1 MMERVVAWS
10 ARHALL
16 AAWLALVVGAAGV
29 FAVSA
34 RLGVTTDTDGLFS
47 RTLPWKQRQEVLR
60 AAFPQ
65 NEDLIVA
72 VIDAPIPEEAEAT
85 ADALTARLAAD
96 HAHFTEIREPD
107 ASPYLQR
114 NALLFLDTAA
124 LSHLLDTTIDAEPFI
139 GTLAADPSLRGLDAA
154 LGLIALG
161 AVHGGVSLDPYRTA
175 LGQFETALRQAATGH
190 PAPLS
195 WERLL
200 AGPLVDLGSRF
211 HFVLAKPVLDYGAL
225 QPGAAAT
232 AMLRQA
238 ARTLPF
244 VADGSA
250 EVRVTGSVVLD
261 DEEFASVAKGAVSGL
276 VGSLV
281 LVALWLFLA
290 VRSWR
295 VIVPILIVL
304 LLGLDL
310 TSAFAAV
317 AVGTLNLVSVAFAI
331 LFVGI
336 AVDFAIQF
344 SVRFRAEVVHVP
356 DIQAALATT
365 GRRTG
370 TQILVAAAA
379 TAAGFLAFTPTS
391 FNGVAELGLVAGI
404 GMLIA
409 FACTLAVL
417 PALLVL
423 FGARGGDREVGTAR
437 LAPVDRFLA
446 TRRRP
451 VLAVFAILAV
461 ASLASLRHLTFDS
474 DPLHTKNP
482 KTEAMHTLAALSD
495 DPHTNPYTME
505 MLLPSLPQAQA
516 LARRLDR
523 LTLVDSTV
531 TAASFVPDD
540 QADKL
545 ALIADAAG
553 VLLPVLDRTATA
565 PPPDAAGSRRS
576 LAALAE
582 NLRDAERARPHDA
595 LFAALARD
603 ATALAATDD
612 ANLRRT
618 DRALAGFL
626 PEQLARL
633 RRSLRVGPVSLA
645 DLPPDI
651 ARDWLTPDGRA
662 HLEIAPRRLAQG
674 SAGLHRFVAQVRRIA
689 PDASGSAVTIVAS
702 ADTITSSFK
711 IAAFCAFI
719 AIAAILTVTLRRM
732 TDLLLVL
739 APLLLAALL
748 TALVSVMI
756 GLDFN
761 FANIIALPLLLGVG
775 VSFNIYFVMNWR
787 EGEDRPLASASA
799 RAILFS
805 ALTTG
810 TAFGSLA
817 LSAHP
822 GTASMGKLLL
832 LSLACTLVATLV
844 FMPALLAHTRRKPG
858 GLEDRF
864 RSPGPSS

>member
-1 MMERVVAWS
+1 MTARSVMERVVAWS

-16 AAWLALVVGAAGV
+16 AALLALLAGAAGL
-29 FAVSA
+29 FAVHA
-34 RLGVTTDTDGLFS
+34 RLGVTTDTDGLFARS
-47 RTLPWKQRQEVLR
+47 LPWKQRQEVLK

-72 VIDAPIPEEAEAT
+72 VIDARLPEEAEAT
-85 ADALTARLAAD
+85 AAALTQRLRAD
-96 HAHFTEIREPD
+96 HAHFTTVRQPD
-107 ASPYLQR
+107 ASPYLER
-114 NALLFLDTAA
+114 NALLFLDPPA
-124 LSHLLDTTIDAEPFI
+124 LARLLDTTIDAEPFI
-139 GTLAADPSLRGLDAA
+139 GTLAADPSLRGLDTA
-154 LGLIALG
+154 LGLIAEG
-161 AVHGGVSLDPYRTA
+161 ATQGGVDLAPYRAA
-175 LGQFETALRQAATGH
+175 LARFETALHAAAAGH
-190 PAPLS
+190 PTPLS

-225 QPGAAAT
+225 EPGLGAT
-232 AMLRQA
+232 EALRA
-238 ARTLPF
+238 VARTLPD
-244 VADGSA
+244 VAQGSA
-250 EVRVTGSVVLD
+250 DVRVTGPVVLD
-261 DEEFASVAKGAVSGL
+261 DEEFASVAKGAVGGL
-276 VGSLV
+276 LGSLV
-281 LVALWLFLA
+281 LVAVWLFLA

-295 VIVPILIVL
+295 VIVPILLVL
-304 LLGLDL
+304 VLGLDL
-310 TSAFAAV
+310 TSAFAAL

-344 SVRFRAEVVHVP
+344 SVRFRAEAVHAASR
-356 DIQAALATT
+356 QAALATT

-391 FNGVAELGLVAGI
+391 FNGVAELGLIAGI

-423 FGARGGDREVGTAR
+423 FRATGGTHEVGYRR
-437 LAPVDRFLA
+437 LAPADRFLA

-451 VLAVFAILAV
+451 VLAGFGLLA
-461 ASLASLRHLTFDS
+461 AAALAALPRLAFDS

-482 KTEAMHTLAALSD
+482 NTEAMHTLAALAD

-505 MLLPSLPQAQA
+505 MLLPSLAQAQA

-523 LTLVDSTV
+523 LPLVDSTV
-531 TAASFVPDD
+531 TAASFVPD
-540 QADKL
+540 QQPEKR
-545 ALIADAAG
+545 ALIADAAA
-553 VLLPVLDRTATA
+553 VLLPALTRPDAA
-565 PPPDAAGSRRS
+565 APPDAAALRRS
-576 LAALAE
+576 LATLAKT
-582 NLRDAERARPHDA
+582 LGAAATARPHDPI
-595 LFAALARD
+595 FAALAHDVATLATLDDRD
-603 ATALAATDD
+603 
-612 ANLRRT
+612 LRRT
-618 DRALAGFL
+618 DQALTAFL
-626 PEQLARL
+626 PTQLARL
-633 RRSLRVGPVSLA
+633 RRSLQAAPVTLA

-662 HLEIAPRRLAQG
+662 HLEIAPRRSAEG
-674 SAGLHRFVAQVRRIA
+674 SAGLHRFVAEVRSVA

-702 ADTITSSFK
+702 ADTITSSFRT
-711 IAAFCAFI
+711 AACAAVL
-719 AIAAILTVTLRRM
+719 AITLILTATLRRLR
-732 TDLLLVL
+732 DLLLVL
-739 APLLLAALL
+739 APLLLSALL
-748 TALVSVMI
+748 TALFSVLL

-787 EGEDRPLASASA
+787 AGENHPLASASA

-822 GTASMGKLLL
+822 GTASMGRLLL
-832 LSLACTLVATLV
+832 LSLACTLIATLA
-844 FMPALLAHTRRKPG
+844 FLPALLAASRRT
-858 GLEDRF
+858 
-864 RSPGPSS
+864 